1 MLPREQGGVAWDS
14 STSCWAAT
22 RDSAPETD
30 AFIGDERRT
39 DPAEPSLDE
48 AEERATEARDET
60 LGIENRV
67 PPGTG

>member
-1 MLPREQGGVAWDS
+1 MGFLDKLLGRNK
-14 STSCWAAT
+14 
-22 RDSAPETD
+22 DSAPETD